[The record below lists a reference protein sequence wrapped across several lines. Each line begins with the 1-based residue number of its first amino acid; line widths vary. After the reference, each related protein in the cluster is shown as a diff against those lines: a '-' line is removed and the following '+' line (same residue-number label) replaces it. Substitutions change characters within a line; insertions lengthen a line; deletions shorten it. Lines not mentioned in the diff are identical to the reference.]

1 MTQAPPN
8 PSPAASGA
16 QPAGPIPPSLHAS
29 AGSRLVSSIVG
40 DLEAAGRRFAA
51 TAQQHGIDLTLL
63 RGTIAPASPRV
74 PARVRQCCLPVPG
87 AGGTA
92 MLFISTPG
100 PPASC
105 GPAAVQHAERITAIQ
120 TAFVTLANLPV
131 PVTVA
136 QSLPEPGET
145 EAIAALEGAGLR
157 RVGTLD
163 YLTRPGPTRAELR
176 PEPLPEGITLAS
188 ASSLDDDALIELLD
202 RTYVNTLDCPDLC
215 GMRSTADVL
224 DSHRATPHHNPDHWS
239 VIRDG
244 ERPEGLVLFTHDP
257 AQRSLELVY
266 LGLAPGVRGR
276 RLARPVM
283 EHALAR
289 LSHLTV
295 DEITCAVDQANAPA
309 VRLYR
314 GMGFNTAGTR
324 HAYVAGID

>member
-8 PSPAASGA
+8 PSPATPGA
-16 QPAGPIPPSLHAS
+16 QPAGQIPPSLHAS

-51 TAQQHGIDLTLL
+51 TAQQHGIDLGLL

-92 MLFISTPG
+92 MLFVSTQG

-105 GPAAVQHAERITAIQ
+105 GPAAVQHAERVASIHSAL
-120 TAFVTLANLPV
+120 VTLANLPV
-131 PVTVA
+131 PVGVA

-145 EAIAALEGAGLR
+145 EAINALEGAGLR

-163 YLTRPGPTRAELR
+163 YLTRPGPTGAEFR
-176 PEPLPEGITLAS
+176 PEPLPDGITITS
-188 ASSLDDDALIELLD
+188 AADLDDEAMIELLD
-202 RTYVNTLDCPDLC
+202 RTYIDTMDCPDLC
-215 GMRSTADVL
+215 GMRSTAQVL
-224 DSHRATPHHNPDHWS
+224 ESHRATGHHNPDHWA
-239 VIRDG
+239 VVREGD
-244 ERPEGLVLFTHDP
+244 RAEGLVLFTHDP

-276 RLARPVM
+276 KLARPVM
-283 EHALAR
+283 QHALAR
-289 LSHLTV
+289 LDHLTI
-295 DEITCAVDQANAPA
+295 DEVTCAVDQANAPA

-314 GMGFNTAGTR
+314 GMGFNTASTR
-324 HAYVAGID
+324 HAYVVGID